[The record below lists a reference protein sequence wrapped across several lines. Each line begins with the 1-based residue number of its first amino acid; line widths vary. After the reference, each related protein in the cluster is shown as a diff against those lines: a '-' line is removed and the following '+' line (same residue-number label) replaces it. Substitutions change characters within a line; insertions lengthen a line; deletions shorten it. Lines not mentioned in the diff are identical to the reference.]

1 MPQSQLCSSWS
12 SVTPQ
17 DAAGPPVTLNIVAG
31 SNSGSSARQSQ
42 QRAGPQ
48 CQCYSWRYY
57 WCYWCLYL
65 LRDRCLTMMFRLEN
79 NLLSVSIPLI
89 IKSSVSELCSVLS
102 TPSIMVPV
110 ELETKVHPKVHL
122 LRRPQIGPSPG

>member
-12 SVTPQ
+12 SEGTPP

-48 CQCYSWRYY
+48 CSAV
-57 WCYWCLYL
+57 L
-65 LRDRCLTMMFRLEN
+65 LMEI
-79 NLLSVSIPLI
+79 LLVLLVSVSALGPMFDN
-89 IKSSVSELCSVLS
+89 V
-102 TPSIMVPV
+102 
-110 ELETKVHPKVHL
+110 
-122 LRRPQIGPSPG
+122 QIGKQPPVRVHSVDNKVFSLRIV

>member
-1 MPQSQLCSSWS
+1 MPQSQLCSPGHLW
-12 SVTPQ
+12 TPQ

-57 WCYWCLYL
+57 WLVL
-65 LRDRCLTMMFRLEN
+65 LV
-79 NLLSVSIPLI
+79 SVSAPGPMFD
-89 IKSSVSELCSVLS
+89 SV
-102 TPSIMVPV
+102 
-110 ELETKVHPKVHL
+110 
-122 LRRPQIGPSPG
+122 QIGKQPPVRVHSIDDKVFSLRIV